1 MKTGRETG
9 LPPIRLLSD
18 FPTTDAVF
26 VGTVRSRSS
35 HGLITSISLPHL
47 PRGYLSITA
56 DDIPGSRMLNL
67 GSASLPILASG
78 RVAYRGEPVALIA
91 GPDKNRIAE
100 AIELARVRVE
110 KEDPDYTFESFD
122 SGRLAAVSTFC
133 RGDVEAAFASAAKV
147 VEGEY
152 RFGPQDHYYP
162 EPQGSAAAFD
172 YDKLV
177 VFSSAQWPFHV
188 RNAVSEALRVKR
200 EEVIVRSTLLGPHL
214 DGKLWYPSLL
224 ACHAALAAVLC
235 AKPAILLLSR
245 SEDFLFSTK
254 RAPTLVACRAALDA
268 DGRLSAIDSSIAIN
282 TGAYAPFADE
292 MTYRT
297 AMTST
302 GGYTCPNVRVVS
314 RAVRTNLPPMGA
326 FTGLGTTPATF
337 AIERLAEDCAAAF
350 DMDPS
355 DWRALNC
362 AVKGEVTFG
371 GNWKKS
377 VPYQRIVDRL
387 LAASDYPRKRSSF
400 ELIRKR
406 NADPSASPGY
416 GIGLAFGRQL
426 PAGGFGRTG
435 SGAPAVEVTMSKD
448 SRLAIKTS
456 TLPVSAGAVEMWKRS
471 AAAILGLRPAA
482 VSIEAPETDKV
493 PDTGPATL
501 SRTVSIVTR
510 LVESACEGLRT
521 KRFREALPITVR
533 KAQRASG
540 KNGAPESAL
549 EPSAWAGVV
558 VELSLSA
565 VDNAP
570 AIRGVWI
577 VAKAGR
583 LLSPSE
589 AVRTLE
595 HDATVAI
602 GMCLGERLDLSEGP
616 ASLDDL
622 RRYQLPRLEDAP
634 PVHVEFL
641 EDDSEA
647 LGIGELAYSLVPPAF
662 ANALGQALDARQDA
676 LPLGIQADAQGVI
689 A

>member
-9 LPPIRLLSD
+9 LPPIHRLSD
-18 FPTTDAVF
+18 FPTTDAVY

-35 HGLITSISLPHL
+35 HGLISSISLPHL

-67 GSASLPILASG
+67 GNTSLPILASG
-78 RVAYRGEPVALIA
+78 HVTYRGEPVALIV
-91 GPDKNRIAE
+91 GPDKDRITE

-110 KEDPDYTFESFD
+110 KEEPDYTFESFD
-122 SGRLAAVSTFC
+122 SGRLVAEKTYE
-133 RGDVEAAFASAAKV
+133 RGDIATAFATAAKV
-147 VEGEY
+147 VEGDY

-177 VFSSAQWPFHV
+177 VFSSTQWPFHV
-188 RNAVSEALRVKR
+188 RNAVAEALRVKR
-200 EEVIVRSTLLGPHL
+200 EEVVVRSTLLGPHM
-214 DGKLWYPSLL
+214 DGKLWYPSLI

-245 SEDFLFSTK
+245 SEDFLYSTK
-254 RAPTLVACRAALDA
+254 RAPTLVSCRAALDT
-268 DGRLSAIDSSIAIN
+268 DGRLTAIDSSVVIN
-282 TGAYAPFADE
+282 TGAYAPFAAE
-292 MTYRT
+292 LTQRT
-297 AMTST
+297 AISST
-302 GGYTCPNVRVVS
+302 GAYACPNVRVVS
-314 RAVRTNLPPMGA
+314 RSVKTNLPPMGA
-326 FTGLGTTPATF
+326 FTGLGTTPAIF
-337 AIERLAEDCAAAF
+337 AIERLAEDCAVAF
-350 DMDPS
+350 DMDPA

-362 AVKGEVTFG
+362 AAKNEPAFG
-371 GNWKKS
+371 GAWKKS
-377 VPYQRIVDRL
+377 VPYQAIVEHL
-387 LAASDYPRKRSSF
+387 LAMSDYPRKRSSF

-406 NADPSASPGY
+406 SADPSASPGY

-426 PAGGFGRTG
+426 PAGGFGRLGTE
-435 SGAPAVEVTMSKD
+435 APAVEITMSKD
-448 SRLAIKTS
+448 SRLVIKTG
-456 TLPVSAGAVEMWKRS
+456 TLPVSAGAIDMWKRS

-482 VSIEAPETDKV
+482 VSIEALETDKV

-501 SRTVSIVTR
+501 SRTVSVVTR

-533 KAQRASG
+533 KSQRAG
-540 KNGAPESAL
+540 GRDGQQESTL
-549 EPSAWAGVV
+549 EPAAWAGVV

-565 VDNAP
+565 MDNAP
-570 AIRGVWI
+570 SIRGVWI

-602 GMCLGERLDLSEGP
+602 GMCMGEHLDLSEGP
-616 ASLDDL
+616 ASEDDL
-622 RRYQLPRLEDAP
+622 RRYHLPRLEDSP
-634 PVHVEFL
+634 PVHVKFL

-662 ANALGQALDARQDA
+662 ANALGQALDAHQDS
-676 LPLGIQADAQGVI
+676 LPLGSKADTLGEI
-689 A
+689 E